1 MRLPDRNRLTSRRS
15 PHTSPH
21 ETFRRQAQRRHPRV
35 PEKSAPLAANARFL
49 KRAQRIQR
57 RLLCLGE
64 TPDARD
70 SEPLVESIPPQ
81 RLLQLATLEVPE
93 PDGPVIPA
101 TGQPAAIGTHLHRVH
116 PPPMSLLHAHARP
129 APRSPPAQ
137 PSITAASVQQIPI
150 GNPAQRRDHP

>member
-1 MRLPDRNRLTSRRS
+1 MSEDVWHWRHPPERSGGASAPPQRCDTGADTLLSTGSVFKAISHETMRLPDRNRLTSCRS
-15 PHTSPH
+15 PHTWPH

-57 RLLCLGE
+57 GLLCLGE

-81 RLLQLATLEVPE
+81 RVQRLATLEVP
-93 PDGPVIPA
+93 
-101 TGQPAAIGTHLHRVH
+101 
-116 PPPMSLLHAHARP
+116 
-129 APRSPPAQ
+129 
-137 PSITAASVQQIPI
+137 
-150 GNPAQRRDHP
+150 